1 MLRTHGF
8 ATSVLRSSIGAAPSA
23 LLKTLLKP
31 DFAPNAQ
38 RHSFPP
44 GRFVQRLS
52 HTTA

>member
-8 ATSVLRSSIGAAPSA
+8 ATSVRRDSIGAAPSA
-23 LLKTLLKP
+23 LLKTLLKQ

-38 RHSFPP
+38 RRLMQP